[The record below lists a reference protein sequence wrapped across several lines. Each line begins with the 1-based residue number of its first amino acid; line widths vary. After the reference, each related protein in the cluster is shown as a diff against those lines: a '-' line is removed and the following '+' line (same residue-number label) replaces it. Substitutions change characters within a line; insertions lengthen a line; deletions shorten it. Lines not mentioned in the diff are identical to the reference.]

1 MIKNNEGFQEKNKI
15 KFEPQKPQISRVEI
29 DRLDQALSNLV
40 SREAFLPIAGGLERD
55 DRGED

>member
-29 DRLDQALSNLV
+29 DRLDQ
-40 SREAFLPIAGGLERD
+40 P
-55 DRGED
+55 